1 MSIINKKTGQVSGL
15 GANTTTEVTLVKPK
29 SKINMYDEHPTNV
42 ISLYEFHQTALNR
55 LQVLRKIEFM

>member
-15 GANTTTEVTLVKPK
+15 GANPTATEVTLGKPK

-42 ISLYEFHQTALNR
+42 ISLYEFH
-55 LQVLRKIEFM
+55 

>member
-1 MSIINKKTGQVSGL
+1 MSIINKKTGQVSGAGTNVL
-15 GANTTTEVTLVKPK
+15 TEVQIGKPK